1 MSKIDKLDI
10 IEALLGEIYPPQ
22 SFSRGE
28 VICSLA
34 WIPGDYTTALP
45 SILRGPNGRTLAV
58 NAFNAGSSREEVKKA
73 LCEFVDRMYDTLE
86 DIGVK

>member
-34 WIPGDYTTALP
+34 WIPGDYTAVIPAL
-45 SILRGPNGRTLAV
+45 LRGPNSRSLAV

-73 LCEFVDRMYDTLE
+73 LCEFVDNMYDTLE
-86 DIGVK
+86 SIGVE